1 LVEEVLDELL
11 FKRTRSKKSVEISTE
26 ELGDEV
32 AGRQYGS
39 GTVPF
44 NLHVLERRDEDI
56 AERNDLHVN
65 YHHLATRII
74 LTFSCRK
81 CLSSFNSLYVL
92 LLNTGVE
99 KGFMIFLMATE
110 VPDN

>member
-1 LVEEVLDELL
+1 MKISLSEMIYM
-11 FKRTRSKKSVEISTE
+11 SV
-26 ELGDEV
+26 
-32 AGRQYGS
+32 S
-39 GTVPF
+39 G
-44 NLHVLERRDEDI
+44 NRHLHGQ
-56 AERNDLHVN
+56 
-65 YHHLATRII
+65 